1 MKRVCLGAT
10 KLLMVITIMLIIVY
24 GRGITAKAVNV
35 TYEKEKV
42 INLVNKKMTGYIN
55 AINVNMD
62 EVDTHVANVKTS
74 NKNLKAK
81 CVSHRYK
88 YSVNTNYEAIQI
100 YATRKGTYYV
110 TFDIVDG
117 KLS

>member
-1 MKRVCLGAT
+1 MHLYALHPLLRVCRGSRTVENLMKRVCLGAT

-55 AINVNMD
+55 AINIKVEQWKRD
-62 EVDTHVANVKTS
+62 EALNDMAN
-74 NKNLKAK
+74 
-81 CVSHRYK
+81 H
-88 YSVNTNYEAIQI
+88 
-100 YATRKGTYYV
+100 
-110 TFDIVDG
+110 F
-117 KLS
+117 